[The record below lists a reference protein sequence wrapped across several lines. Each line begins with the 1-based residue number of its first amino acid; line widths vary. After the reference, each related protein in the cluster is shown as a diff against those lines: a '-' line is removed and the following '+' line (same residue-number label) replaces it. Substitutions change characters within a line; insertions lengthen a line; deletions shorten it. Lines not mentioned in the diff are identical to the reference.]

1 MRVRLHP
8 PASPGIAC
16 RRAVLCACLA
26 TALLLPGLAGAD
38 GRARRAE
45 PVVAIDWPFAETLIA
60 LGVTPAGVADAAAY
74 REWVVEPPL
83 PPETVDVGRRGAPHL
98 ATLQALAPDV
108 VLVSPFRRAPGL
120 ERVAPVR
127 ELPLHAAGEGALDG
141 VIDIARELA
150 ARYGREA
157 ELRELLARLERALQ
171 RLQVATEALGG
182 PIYVAQFMD
191 AGHLRVFG
199 DGGLY
204 GGVLTR
210 AGIANAWQG
219 PTNSWG
225 YALAPLAR
233 LDAEAARLV
242 LVEPVP
248 AAAETVMRESR
259 VWSSLP
265 VVAAGGVR
273 RLPPTWSFGGVYAA
287 IRFAEQLGAALASGG

>member
-1 MRVRLHP
+1 MRARFPP
-8 PASPGIAC
+8 PASPGAAC
-16 RRAVLCACLA
+16 RRAVLYAGLA
-26 TALLLPGLAGAD
+26 TALVLLGPAHAD
-38 GRARRAE
+38 GRAGGAE

-98 ATLQALAPDV
+98 ATLQALAPEV

-127 ELPLHAAGEGALDG
+127 ELPLHAPGESALYGATEL
-141 VIDIARELA
+141 ARELA
-150 ARYGREA
+150 ARYGRET
-157 ELRELLARLERALQ
+157 ELQGLLARLEHALQ
-171 RLQVATEALGG
+171 RLQVAAEALGG

-204 GGVLTR
+204 GAVLAR

-219 PTNSWG
+219 PTSYWG
-225 YALAPLAR
+225 FALVALAR

-248 AAAETVMRESR
+248 ADAEAVMRASR